1 MNEEEICNERHVE
14 DPLELRAVH
23 EYGGG
28 EREGAGKRRKKF

>member
-23 EYGGG
+23 EYV
-28 EREGAGKRRKKF
+28 ERVRERAGKRRKI